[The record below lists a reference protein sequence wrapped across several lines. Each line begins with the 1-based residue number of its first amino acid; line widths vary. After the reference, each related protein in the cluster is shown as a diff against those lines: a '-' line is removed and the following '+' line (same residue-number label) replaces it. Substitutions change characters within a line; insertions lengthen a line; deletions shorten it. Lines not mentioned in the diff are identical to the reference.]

1 MLYKVAVQD
10 INPAPYVVINSMRVS
25 IQPGTILDVYKVY
38 EGYFLVWN
46 EQVANTFFTIST
58 DACRPV

>member
-10 INPAPYVVINSMRVS
+10 INPPPYVVINSRQVP

-46 EQVANTFFTIST
+46 EQVTNTFFTINI